1 MNETPI
7 YTEHHP
13 RWYRKR
19 VSTYWWLR
27 DWRYLKF
34 ILRELSCL
42 GVAYFVV
49 IMLMMLNA
57 MHEGAY
63 SYHEFQTWMR
73 SPLMIVFSVI
83 AFLLVLYHTITWF
96 NLAPSAMVVR
106 LGGKRIPD
114 WMIAL
119 PNYIG
124 WIVVSAAIDWVIL
137 FWWKK

>member
-7 YTEHHP
+7 YTEYHP
-13 RWYRKR
+13 RWYRKH

-27 DWRYLKF
+27 QWRYLKF

-49 IMLMMLNA
+49 MLLIMLSYLR
-57 MHEGAY
+57 EGAFGY
-63 SYHEFQTWMR
+63 TQFQKWMT
-73 SPLMIVFSVI
+73 SPLMIVFNVI
-83 AFLLVLYHTITWF
+83 AFFLVMYHTITWF
-96 NLAPSAMVVR
+96 NLAPSAMVIR

-119 PNYIG
+119 PNYLG
-124 WIVVSAAIDWVIL
+124 WLAVSATIIWFIL
-137 FWWKK
+137 WR